1 MSSKQK
7 ESSFTKRMLNLASAY
22 FKSRFFTHYPFFLAH
37 AVTFACNS
45 RCKTCTMWKMTP
57 LKFKDLSLNE
67 VKRLIDEAYNIGMRG
82 YYAFGGEPLVRR
94 DIVEIIKYAY
104 EKGFVTT
111 VNTNGSLLYPLA
123 DELSKYLDVAF
134 VSLDF
139 PGPYHD
145 YIRGFPGN
153 FERLIKG
160 VKRLLEIGKTRVIF
174 VSTISKLNY
183 GHIKD
188 LAEFAAKVG
197 VGISY
202 NAVEPTLVD
211 YDKVRTYEPVFDYG
225 LTKEQLREFY
235 KTLYKLKL
243 EGYPL
248 MESEYILK
256 HYAEGK
262 QFKCHFP
269 KIFVYVSPDGY
280 IFPCTFRYG
289 LKNYS
294 LKEGSFKEY
303 FKSEAFKRHVKLSEH
318 CDVCIRT
325 CIRMYAY
332 TYELRVKHIVNLVKS
347 LKTMMY
353 ESEKRER
360 GINFLD
366 GILKKTK
373 EEQKELQKAPVPLL
387 TV

>member
-1 MSSKQK
+1 MSSNEK
-7 ESSFTKRMLNLASAY
+7 EISFKRRMLNLALAY

-37 AVTFACNS
+37 SVTFACNS

-57 LKFKDLSLNE
+57 LRYKDMPLDE
-67 VKRLIDEAYNIGMRG
+67 VKKLIDEAYDIGMRG

-123 DELSKYLDVAF
+123 DDLSKYLDVAF

-153 FERLIKG
+153 FERVVMG
-160 VKRLLEIGKTRVIF
+160 VKRLLEIGKTKVIF
-174 VSTISKLNY
+174 VATISKLNY
-183 GHIKD
+183 GYIRD
-188 LAEFAAKVG
+188 LAEFAERVG
-197 VGISY
+197 VGITY
-202 NAVEPTLVD
+202 NAVEPTLID
-211 YDKVRTYEPVFDYG
+211 YNKVRTYEPVFNYG
-225 LTKEQLREFY
+225 LTKEELRNFY
-235 KTLYKLKL
+235 KTLYELKL

-248 MESEYILK
+248 MESEYVLK

-262 QFKCHFP
+262 PFKCHFP

-289 LKNYS
+289 LKNYN
-294 LKEGSFKEY
+294 LREGSFKEY
-303 FKSEAFKRHVKLSEH
+303 FESEAFKRHVKLSEN
-318 CDVCIRT
+318 CDVCVRT
-325 CIRMYAY
+325 CIRMYSY
-332 TYELRVKHIVNLVKS
+332 TYELRLRHILNLVKS
-347 LKTMMY
+347 LKIMLH
-353 ESEKRER
+353 ESERRER
-360 GINFLD
+360 GIEFLERV
-366 GILKKTK
+366 IAKTK
-373 EEQKELQKAPVPLL
+373 RSGKELQRTPVPLIN
-387 TV
+387 V